1 MNKTAITI
9 AAAALLAIPS
19 FAQPDRNATLINF
32 EKEGFEYEIKAGVNI
47 GGTVPSPF
55 PAEIRSID
63 SYSPR
68 LNGSLEGIVTYWMG
82 EERKWGVAAGLRV
95 EVKGMSTGATVKNY
109 STEIIDGGSRV
120 AGYWTGYVNTDYN
133 STQLTLPITA
143 NYRISDYWKVRA
155 GAYASYCLDNQFS
168 GYVGDGYLRE
178 STPTGQ
184 KIEFSGD
191 DTAQYDFSGNLR
203 KMQYGLQAGASW
215 QAFKHFSLSADL
227 CWSFNGLFPND
238 FKTVTFDMYPLYLN
252 VGFAYTF

>member
-95 EVKGMSTGATVKNY
+95 EVKGMSTERRSRIIAPKSSMEAAAWPDIGRAM
-109 STEIIDGGSRV
+109 STR
-120 AGYWTGYVNTDYN
+120 TT
-133 STQLTLPITA
+133 TA
-143 NYRISDYWKVRA
+143 HS
-155 GAYASYCLDNQFS
+155 
-168 GYVGDGYLRE
+168 
-178 STPTGQ
+178 
-184 KIEFSGD
+184 
-191 DTAQYDFSGNLR
+191 
-203 KMQYGLQAGASW
+203 
-215 QAFKHFSLSADL
+215 
-227 CWSFNGLFPND
+227 
-238 FKTVTFDMYPLYLN
+238 
-252 VGFAYTF
+252 